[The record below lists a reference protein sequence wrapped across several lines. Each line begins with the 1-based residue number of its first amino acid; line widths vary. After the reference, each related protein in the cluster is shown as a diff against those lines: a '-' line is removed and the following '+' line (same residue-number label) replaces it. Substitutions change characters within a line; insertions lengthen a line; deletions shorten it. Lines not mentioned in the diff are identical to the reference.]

1 MISFKDVFERV
12 GICDMIQIE
21 RFAFNDSF
29 VSLFETSCN
38 SLVCQSATN
47 LLINVCYVSFY
58 L

>member
-29 VSLFETSCN
+29 VSLLETSCN
-38 SLVCQSATN
+38 SLVC
-47 LLINVCYVSFY
+47 
-58 L
+58 